1 MLLQV
6 IYVSL
11 KNTLKA
17 LEGVI
22 HINSVLEEIYKALTY
37 EYVPKTWFKYSYPSF
52 KSLSLFLINLKERTS
67 FIRSWLADKH
77 PFNFWLPGFFDQ

>member
-22 HINSVLEEIYKALTY
+22 HINNVLEEIYRALTF
-37 EYVPKTWFKYSYPSF
+37 EYVPKTWFKYSYPCF
-52 KSLSLFLINLKERTS
+52 KSLSLYLSNLKERTS
-67 FIRSWLADKH
+67 FIRDWL
-77 PFNFWLPGFFDQ
+77 

>member
-22 HINSVLEEIYKALTY
+22 HINQVLEDIYKALTL
-37 EYVPKTWFKYSYPSF
+37 EQVPMIWLKYSYPSF
-52 KSLSLFLINLKERTS
+52 KQLGTFLSNLKERVS
-67 FIRSWLADKH
+67 FIRFWLNDKH
-77 PFNFWLPGFFDQ
+77 PFNFWLPGFFD